1 MRLRALLTLPLA
13 AASPEALGSELQ
25 AANLSDERLVES
37 LFHCLISPVTYHNV
51 TSLVFHW
58 QDRSSLTKLRE
69 LLVKAKI
76 APRGENQSG
85 SPTQRYPEMDRY
97 WATCN
102 KACDGLDLLTNHVMG
117 FKKHT
122 HTHKPFATPVWRS
135 SAQTSV
141 ETSCTV
147 VYHRCAIRACCHFR
161 CCDFFVATLHFR
173 SCFDF
178 VSREPFFSLSDI
190 C

>member
-1 MRLRALLTLPLA
+1 MLSLAAWHTDAALSCGAAYMRLRALLTLPLA

-117 FKKHT
+117 FKKNTHT
-122 HTHKPFATPVWRS
+122 HTQALCHPRVALKCSDERRDLLHCCVS
-135 SAQTSV
+135 SLCHSSLLSFSV
-141 ETSCTV
+141 
-147 VYHRCAIRACCHFR
+147 
-161 CCDFFVATLHFR
+161 L
-173 SCFDF
+173 
-178 VSREPFFSLSDI
+178 
-190 C
+190 